1 MAIGATAASLIAAG
15 VGTAGAVGGSLLS
28 NKGNAN
34 IAQQGNEFNEK
45 MFDKQVAYNKE
56 MYQQQ
61 LGDQW
66 KFYNDAKQTA
76 WDMAEY
82 NSAPAQRERLEAA
95 GLNPY
100 LMMNG
105 GSAGTAQS
113 SAQGS
118 APSVQGVNPPI
129 ATPYSVDYS
138 GISQGLGMAL
148 DQILKQPE
156 RDVKNAE
163 ANNLRIEGKY
173 KAAKMIAEIVN
184 MRTDAKTK
192 EGRLALDKLIYSI
205 DKDLKTSQMSVNSEN
220 IANMQAQR
228 KLINVQ
234 TLFAEKQLSWM
245 DAQNKMDLAQKAAD
259 IQLKYAQGALTKK
272 QVEHEISKISETEVR
287 TSLGI
292 QQQTTNVLQQ
302 QGMRQEN
309 QFNAD
314 TYSVRKRTLEESLFN
329 LVFETDKLGAVKTVG
344 KGIRAFGSVANDV
357 YNFFK

>member
-15 VGTAGAVGGSLLS
+15 VGAAGSAAGAVMS
-28 NKGNAN
+28 NKGNAS
-34 IAQQGNEFNEK
+34 IAQNSNAFNEK
-45 MFDKQVAYNKE
+45 MLQKQMDYNTQ

-66 KFYNDAKQTA
+66 QFYNDAKQNS
-76 WDMAEY
+76 WDMFNATNEY
-82 NSAPAQRERLEAA
+82 NSASAQRERLEAA

-100 LMMNG
+100 LMMSG
-105 GSAGTAQS
+105 GNAGTATAQS

-118 APSVQGVNPPI
+118 APSAQGVTPPT
-129 ATPYSVDYS
+129 ATPYSMDYS
-138 GISQGLGMAL
+138 GLVQGLGMAL
-148 DQILKQPE
+148 DQIAKMP
-156 RDVKNAE
+156 DNSVKRAE
-163 ANNLRIEGKY
+163 ADNLRIEGKY
-173 KAAKMIAEIVN
+173 KAAKMMAEIVQ
-184 MRTDAKTK
+184 MRTNAKTQ

-245 DAQNKMDLAQKAAD
+245 DAQAKMDLAQKTAD
-259 IQLKYAQGALTKK
+259 IQLKYAQGALTRK
-272 QVEHEISKISETEVR
+272 QVDHEIAKIAETEVR

-309 QFNAD
+309 AYNEATFKDRVQ
-314 TYSVRKRTLEESLFN
+314 TVEQVLFN
-329 LVFETDKLGAVKTVG
+329 LMYDTDKAGIFKTVTRFAKQAG
-344 KGIRAFGSVANDV
+344 VSWR
-357 YNFFK
+357 

>member
-15 VGTAGAVGGSLLS
+15 VGAVGSTAGAVLS
-28 NKGNAN
+28 NKGNAS
-34 IAQQGNEFNEK
+34 IANNSNNFNEK
-45 MFDKQVAYNKE
+45 MLDKQIAYNKE

-66 KFYNDAKQTA
+66 QFYNDAKQNA

-118 APSVQGVNPPI
+118 APSAQGVNPPS
-129 ATPYSVDYS
+129 ATPYSMDYS
-138 GISQGLGMAL
+138 GLVQGLGMAL
-148 DQILKQPE
+148 DQISKMP
-156 RDVKNAE
+156 DNSVKRAE
-163 ANNLRIEGKY
+163 ADNLRIEGKY
-173 KAAKMIAEIVN
+173 KAAKMVAEIAQI
-184 MRTDAKTK
+184 RTNTHTQK
-192 EGRLALDKLIYSI
+192 GRLALDKLIYSI
-205 DKDLKTSQMSVNSEN
+205 DKDLKTSQMAVNSEN

-228 KLINVQ
+228 KLINIQ
-234 TLFAEKQLSWM
+234 TLFADKQLSWM

-272 QVEHEISKISETEVR
+272 QVEHEIAKIAETEVR
-287 TSLGI
+287 TSLGVEQI
-292 QQQTTNVLQQ
+292 TSQQLSNQAQ
-302 QGMRQEN
+302 RQEN
-309 QFNAD
+309 RFNAD
-314 TYSVRKRTLEESLFN
+314 TYKTRVKTLEETLFN
-329 LVFETDKLGAVKTVG
+329 LIHDTDKIGIFNTGSKILRSVGA
-344 KGIRAFGSVANDV
+344 ID
-357 YNFFK
+357 

>member
-15 VGTAGAVGGSLLS
+15 VGAVGSTAGAVLS
-28 NKGNAN
+28 NKGNAS
-34 IAQQGNEFNEK
+34 IANNSNNFNEK
-45 MFDKQVAYNKE
+45 MLDKQIAYNKE

-66 KFYNDAKQTA
+66 QFYNDAKQNA

-105 GSAGTAQS
+105 GSAGTVQS

-118 APSVQGVNPPI
+118 APSAQGVNPPS
-129 ATPYSVDYS
+129 ATPYSMDYS
-138 GISQGLGMAL
+138 GLVQGLGMAL
-148 DQILKQPE
+148 DQISKMP
-156 RDVKNAE
+156 DNSVKRAE
-163 ANNLRIEGKY
+163 ADNLRIEGKY
-173 KAAKMIAEIVN
+173 KA
-184 MRTDAKTK
+184 
-192 EGRLALDKLIYSI
+192 ALDKLIYSI
-205 DKDLKTSQMSVNSEN
+205 DKDLKTSQMSVDSEN

-245 DAQNKMDLAQKAAD
+245 DAQNKMDLAQKTAD

-272 QVEHEISKISETEVR
+272 QVDHEISKIAETAAK
-287 TSLGI
+287 TSLIGV
-292 QQQTTNVLQQ
+292 QKQGQSLQ
-302 QGMRQEN
+302 N
-309 QFNAD
+309 QFDSATFGN
-314 TYSVRKRTLEESLFN
+314 R
-329 LVFETDKLGAVKTVG
+329 VKTV
-344 KGIRAFGSVANDV
+344 KATLYNLISDAYSLPKAAGSYFMNTHIQKE
-357 YNFFK
+357 FFK

>member
-66 KFYNDAKQTA
+66 RFYNDAKQNA

-105 GSAGTAQS
+105 GNAGTVQS

-118 APSVQGVNPPI
+118 APSAQGVNPPTAI
-129 ATPYSVDYS
+129 PYSVDYS
-138 GISQGLGMAL
+138 GISQALGMAL
-148 DQILKQPE
+148 DQVLKQPE

-173 KAAKMIAEIVN
+173 KAAKMIAEIIN

-234 TLFAEKQLSWM
+234 TLLADKQLSWM
-245 DAQNKMDLAQKAAD
+245 DAQMKMDLAQKTAD
-259 IQLKYAQGALTKK
+259 IQLKYAQGALTRK
-272 QVEHEISKISETEVR
+272 QVEHEIAKIAETEVR

-292 QQQTTNVLQQ
+292 QEQTTNVLKQ
-302 QGMRQEN
+302 QGMRQKIA
-309 QFNAD
+309 FNEATFD
-314 TYSVRKRTLEESLFN
+314 DRVQTVKETLFN
-329 LVFETDKLGAVKTVG
+329 LIHDTDAAGFFNTGHKLFRNVFPNQY
-344 KGIRAFGSVANDV
+344 R
-357 YNFFK
+357 

>member
-15 VGTAGAVGGSLLS
+15 VGAAGSAAGAVMS
-28 NKGNAN
+28 NKGNAS
-34 IAQQGNEFNEK
+34 IAQDSNAFNEK
-45 MFDKQVAYNKE
+45 MLDKQMAYNKE

-66 KFYNDAKQTA
+66 KFYNDAKQNA

-113 SAQGS
+113 SVQGS
-118 APSVQGVNPPI
+118 APSAHGINPPT
-129 ATPYSVDYS
+129 ATPYSMDYS
-138 GISQGLGMAL
+138 GLVQGLGMAL
-148 DQILKQPE
+148 DQISKMP
-156 RDVKNAE
+156 DNSVKRAE
-163 ANNLRIEGKY
+163 ADNLRIEGKY
-173 KAAKMIAEIVN
+173 KAAKMVAEIVQ
-184 MRTDAKTK
+184 MRTNAKTQ

-259 IQLKYAQGALTKK
+259 IQLKYAQGALTRK
-272 QVEHEISKISETEVR
+272 QVDHEIAKIAETEVR

-292 QQQTTNVLQQ
+292 QEQTTNVLKQ
-302 QGMRQEN
+302 QGMRQEIAYN
-309 QFNAD
+309 EATFD
-314 TYSVRKRTLEESLFN
+314 DRVKSVKESLWN
-329 LVFETDKLGAVKTVG
+329 LMHESDSFGVSKTIGRV
-344 KGIRAFGSVANDV
+344 IRPLYD
-357 YNFFK
+357 